1 MTAKYDDNMRGVLF
15 IQDKGDNPKRP
26 ALKGNFEIE
35 GQKYD
40 LICWDQVS
48 RKGTKYYSVKIEKP
62 QEPSSEVQP
71 EPLSDVPY

>member
-1 MTAKYDDNMRGVLF
+1 MPEKYDNNMRGVLF

-26 ALKGNFEIE
+26 ALKGNLEIE

-40 LICWDQVS
+40 LVCWDEVS

-62 QEPSSEVQP
+62 QEPSNEVKA
-71 EPLSDVPY
+71 EPLDDIPH